1 METFND
7 LHSDFITIEIYN
19 DIVYI
24 WNDFHEKHY
33 ASRDEVPKFTI
44 TKENYNQVIEQWNLN
59 IIEPAPYLVLTK
71 DEDGFVNLEPK
82 RTLSQDDLDFIA
94 SEKLLAEKY
103 GFAKD
108 FFKNDRRYQKKRLI
122 FRIQGSRENYEKI
135 KTQQNT
141 NKKVFG
147 LLNVLSANF
156 F

>member
-1 METFND
+1 MKKIIQKIIYKDTKEFGYRCAAQYISEKNYLLDLVMETFND

-44 TKENYNQVIEQWNLN
+44 TKENYNQVVEQWNLN

-71 DEDGFVNLEPK
+71 DEDGFVNLKPK
-82 RTLSQDDLDFIA
+82 RTLSQDDLDCIA

-108 FFKNDRRYQKKRLI
+108 FLKMIEDIKK
-122 FRIQGSRENYEKI
+122 KD
-135 KTQQNT
+135 
-141 NKKVFG
+141 
-147 LLNVLSANF
+147 
-156 F
+156 